1 MKRSYNQ
8 NCALA
13 HALDVVG
20 ERWTLLIVRELLL
33 GPRRYGELL
42 DNLVGLGT
50 NLLAQRLKEMKTA
63 GLIDKHQGRYRLTS
77 LGRSLEPAIQ
87 ELVRFGL
94 SLGFDDDERRVSR
107 PEWDVVAL
115 KALYR
120 PERDDGLSGRYVI
133 ELNGYPVHIEARD
146 GRVDAD
152 PGDSDQASVRVALSK
167 DVARRLANGESTFKT
182 AADRGDLT
190 IKGGRQEARK
200 LLRAFSIVD

>member
-20 ERWTLLIVRELLL
+20 ERWTLLIARELLL

-146 GRVDAD
+146 GRVDTG

>member
-50 NLLAQRLKEMKTA
+50 NLLAQRLREMKA
-63 GLIDKHQGRYRLTS
+63 SGLITKHQGHYQLTD
-77 LGRSLEPAIQ
+77 LGWSLEPVIQ

-94 SLGFDDDERRVSR
+94 HLGIDDDDQRVTR

-115 KALYR
+115 KSLYR
-120 PERDDGLSGRYVI
+120 TERDDGLSGRYVI
-133 ELNGYPVHIEARD
+133 ELNDYPIYIEVHN
-146 GRVDAD
+146 GRVDTS

-167 DVARRLANGESTFKT
+167 DAARRLANGEVTFKT
-182 AADRGDLT
+182 AADHGDLT
-190 IKGGRQEARK
+190 IQGGRQEARK
-200 LLRAFSIVD
+200 LLRAFSIVE